1 MDIMKIMRLV
11 AFTLVV
17 VGAINWGLVGAA
29 HVNLVDM
36 ILGTGTLA
44 AKIVYMLVG
53 LSGVF
58 MLISMGKCMCTSC
71 KKCD

>member
-11 AFTLVV
+11 AFILVV

-29 HVNLVDM
+29 HINLVDM
-36 ILGTGTLA
+36 LLGTGTLA
-44 AKIVYMLVG
+44 AKIVYILVG

-58 MLISMGKCMCTSC
+58 MLINMNNCSCTSC